1 MRVHLLEVFYFD
13 GGKFPQPE
21 KLIHSL
27 PFFGLTSPPCG
38 QKRTIVCDSLIKKK
52 RKKKNRRRK
61 YNGGVN
67 RENEQVLYYV
77 KVINVVI
84 LKKYIKKR
92 KICINRNYRFLLQLE
107 RGFYFIT
114 LSGKTLPIHKYPMHF
129 MTPMIF
135 SF

>member
-52 RKKKNRRRK
+52 KKKKQKKKIQWRRK
-61 YNGGVN
+61 QGE
-67 RENEQVLYYV
+67 RTSIVLCEG
-77 KVINVVI
+77 N
-84 LKKYIKKR
+84 
-92 KICINRNYRFLLQLE
+92 
-107 RGFYFIT
+107 
-114 LSGKTLPIHKYPMHF
+114 
-129 MTPMIF
+129 
-135 SF
+135 